1 MWMRIAVPEVIIIS
15 LFVYKPKY
23 DIDQTS
29 TWVRRCTDAFHLRV
43 CVLNCLKLS
52 SAFGKIKTW
61 STGHQTKHNKNLNW
75 KSQNALYPQVKFYEA
90 SRLFGHMIKT
100 AQTVTL
106 FFSVKMAE

>member
-1 MWMRIAVPEVIIIS
+1 MWMRIVVPEVIIIS

-29 TWVRRCTDAFHLRV
+29 TWVRRCTDAFHLREW
-43 CVLNCLKLS
+43 CVLNNICLKLS
-52 SAFGKIKTW
+52 SAFGTIKTW

-75 KSQNALYPQVKFYEA
+75 KSQNALYPQVK
-90 SRLFGHMIKT
+90 LFDHTIKT
-100 AQTVTL
+100 AQTVTP